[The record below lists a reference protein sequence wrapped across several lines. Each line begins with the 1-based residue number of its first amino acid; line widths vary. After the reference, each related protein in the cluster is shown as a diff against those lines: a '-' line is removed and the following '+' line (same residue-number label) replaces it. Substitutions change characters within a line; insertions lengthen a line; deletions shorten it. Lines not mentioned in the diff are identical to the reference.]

1 MLPMELR
8 LIAIAC
14 LGVCVGAIL
23 NLAIYRLSWI
33 PRSFS
38 PWSAPLPQASPRRWS
53 DRLPVVGWFGLRR
66 EANLHGS
73 LFWLRPIFVEI
84 ATGFLLPALY
94 WWEVLGRN
102 LQPLPF
108 PAAAP
113 ATWVHAQFVAHATLL
128 CLMIVASAID
138 LDEKIIPDEITV
150 PGTLLG
156 LIAAFTFPW
165 FLLPVPAPNGG
176 IEFLT
181 IVTPNPWPL
190 WLDGRPSLGSLALAI
205 AAWWTW
211 ILGLLPRPWRSARG
225 WKVAVHL
232 LIVRMFRSPGSI
244 VILGIGLLGSLGIT
258 AAWAWGDVR
267 WQGLL
272 TSLLGMLIG
281 GGIIWAVRNIGSL
294 VLNREAMGFGDVTLM
309 AMIGAFLGW
318 QPCLIVFFVAPF
330 FALVFGIV
338 QLVVHRDA
346 EIPYGPFLCMA
357 AMLVVLGWRGVWENL
372 ERVFALGWVL
382 GAVMFG
388 LLGVLAILL
397 ALIQV
402 VRGLFTAVRGG

>member
-1 MLPMELR
+1 
-8 LIAIAC
+8 
-14 LGVCVGAIL
+14 
-23 NLAIYRLSWI
+23 
-33 PRSFS
+33 
-38 PWSAPLPQASPRRWS
+38 
-53 DRLPVVGWFGLRR
+53 
-66 EANLHGS
+66 
-73 LFWLRPIFVEI
+73 
-84 ATGFLLPALY
+84 
-94 WWEVLGRN
+94 
-102 LQPLPF
+102 
-108 PAAAP
+108 
-113 ATWVHAQFVAHATLL
+113 
-128 CLMIVASAID
+128 
-138 LDEKIIPDEITV
+138 
-150 PGTLLG
+150 
-156 LIAAFTFPW
+156 
-165 FLLPVPAPNGG
+165 
-176 IEFLT
+176 
-181 IVTPNPWPL
+181 
-190 WLDGRPSLGSLALAI
+190 
-205 AAWWTW
+205 
-211 ILGLLPRPWRSARG
+211 
-225 WKVAVHL
+225 
-232 LIVRMFRSPGSI
+232 MFRSPGSI
-244 VILGIGLLGSLGIT
+244 VILGIVLLGSLGIT

-294 VLNREAMGFGDVTLM
+294 VLNREAMGFSDVTLM